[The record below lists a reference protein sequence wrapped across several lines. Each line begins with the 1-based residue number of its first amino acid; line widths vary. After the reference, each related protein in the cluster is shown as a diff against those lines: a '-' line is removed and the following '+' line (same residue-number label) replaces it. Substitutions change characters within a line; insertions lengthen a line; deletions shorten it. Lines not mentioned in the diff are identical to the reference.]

1 MEETKLELQK
11 EREFGDVFNATFAF
25 IQQEFKLLGKAIL
38 VFVVPILLLM
48 SIALVLFQTSNM
60 NMLRSYDPADP
71 SSILQNL
78 PGMFGGLFIYLVI
91 VLIGQSV
98 FAGVIYSYLK
108 LYLQRKGDVKF
119 EDIFVELRKCF
130 LPIVGASILASVV
143 IFVGL
148 MFCILPGIY
157 LAISLSMFIPILV
170 IENNGFGN
178 AFSRSFNITHKQWWW
193 TFLIILV
200 GGIMVWVV
208 SFIFSIPSMI
218 FGFTKMFHSIRNHQN
233 PYEMMTTGYIVYT
246 SIVSAVTQLL
256 YIVPYLLIGF
266 QYFNIVEIMERPS
279 LTQKIEQLGPN
290 E

>member
-25 IQQEFKLLGKAIL
+25 IQQEFKPLGKAIL
-38 VFVVPILLLM
+38 VFVVPIILIM
-48 SIALVLFQTSNM
+48 SIALVFFQTSNM
-60 NMLRSYDPADP
+60 NMLRSYDPTNP
-71 SSILQNL
+71 SSVLQNL